1 MAVRLAHF
9 SDVHLTTPNLGWKRR
24 DVLSKKVTGWINV
37 KLLGRGKRFRHA
49 PTVVAA
55 LVSELKSR
63 AFDALVFSGDATKLA
78 FESEMKLAAERLGVN
93 DPAMPP
99 AIAVPGNHDYYVR
112 HDVTENRFETHF
124 DPWMQ
129 GQRLGEERF
138 PFAHRVGHCWL
149 IAVNSAKA
157 NFLSIDATGRIG
169 REQLA
174 RFRTLCESLPPGPRI
189 VVTHY
194 PLRKAN
200 GKLEIP
206 TRRLRDHRLAL
217 SVAEECGV
225 SLWLHGHIHR
235 GYVLE
240 PTPEIP
246 FPMICSGSATQT
258 DRWSYNEYTIDG
270 WQLTMAKRTYDFA
283 TGQFREGE
291 MRVIE
296 LRR

>member
-1 MAVRLAHF
+1 MAIRLAHF

-63 AFDALVFSGDATKLA
+63 EFDALVFSGDATKLA

-93 DPAMPP
+93 DPALPP

-112 HDVTENRFETHF
+112 HDVTANRFETQF

-138 PFAHRVGHCWL
+138 PFAKRVGHCWL

-174 RFRTLCESLPPGPRI
+174 RFRTLCDSLPPGPRI

-217 SVAEECGV
+217 SVAVECGV

-258 DRWSYNEYTIDG
+258 DRWSYNEYSIDG

-283 TGQFREGE
+283 TGQFREVE
-291 MRVIE
+291 TRMIE

>member
-63 AFDALVFSGDATKLA
+63 EFDALVFSGDATKLA

-93 DPAMPP
+93 DPALPP

-112 HDVTENRFETHF
+112 HDVTANRFETQF

-138 PFAHRVGHCWL
+138 PFAKRVGHCWL

-174 RFRTLCESLPPGPRI
+174 RFRTLCDSLPPGPRI

-194 PLRKAN
+194 PLRNAN

-217 SVAEECGV
+217 SVAVECGV

-258 DRWSYNEYTIDG
+258 DRWSYNEYSIDG

-283 TGQFREGE
+283 TGQFREVE
-291 MRVIE
+291 TRMIE

>member
-1 MAVRLAHF
+1 MAIRLAHF

-63 AFDALVFSGDATKLA
+63 EFDALVFSGDATKLA

-93 DPAMPP
+93 DPALPP

-112 HDVTENRFETHF
+112 HDVTANRFETQF

-138 PFAHRVGHCWL
+138 PFAKRVGHCWL

-217 SVAEECGV
+217 SVAVECGV

-258 DRWSYNEYTIDG
+258 DRWSYNEYSIDG

-283 TGQFREGE
+283 TGQFREVE
-291 MRVIE
+291 TRMIE

>member
-1 MAVRLAHF
+1 MSIRLAHF

-63 AFDALVFSGDATKLA
+63 EFDALVFSGDATKLA

-93 DPAMPP
+93 DPALPP

-112 HDVTENRFETHF
+112 HDVTANRFETQF

-138 PFAHRVGHCWL
+138 PFAKRVGHCWL

-217 SVAEECGV
+217 SVAVECGV

-258 DRWSYNEYTIDG
+258 DRWSYNEYSIDG

-283 TGQFREGE
+283 TGQFREVE
-291 MRVIE
+291 TRMIE

>member
-63 AFDALVFSGDATKLA
+63 EFDALVFSGDATKLA

-93 DPAMPP
+93 DPALPP

-112 HDVTENRFETHF
+112 HDVTANRFETQF

-138 PFAHRVGHCWL
+138 PFAKRVGHCWL

-217 SVAEECGV
+217 SVAVECGV

-258 DRWSYNEYTIDG
+258 DRWSYNEYSIDG

-283 TGQFREGE
+283 TGQFREVE
-291 MRVIE
+291 TRMIE